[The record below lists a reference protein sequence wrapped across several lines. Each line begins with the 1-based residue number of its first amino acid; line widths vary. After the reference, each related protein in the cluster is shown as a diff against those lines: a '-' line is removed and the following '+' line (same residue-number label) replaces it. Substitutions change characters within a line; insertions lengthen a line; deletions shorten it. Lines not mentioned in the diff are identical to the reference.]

1 VFEFEYVHVI
11 GLHENKT
18 MNVDQKV
25 PDTSQPIGSQC
36 CYRPLDPVF
45 AANPTIPEL
54 ASVRDEQS
62 IGRSQYNGYNF
73 SYKQRLTHHFSLN
86 ASYTLAW
93 AYSFGGGGTSFR
105 DYPVLATNPFA
116 SFAWGPSPNDERHH
130 VTVYGVWELPFG
142 MQLSPILQFGSA
154 RPYTLTNSSSTL
166 NTGGGTQPAV
176 VVPINDPTNFLAFSG
191 DNTDAQ
197 NCFYGI
203 NGVAQSCTIA
213 KYDPLRGD
221 PFFELDLRLAKDIKL
236 SERFKLQIVG
246 QAFNLTNRA
255 NYGNDFGANIGNP
268 STFAH
273 PVGFISP
280 ASTIVPRS
288 LWGEFGFRL
297 SF

>member
-1 VFEFEYVHVI
+1 
-11 GLHENKT
+11 
-18 MNVDQKV
+18 
-25 PDTSQPIGSQC
+25 
-36 CYRPLDPVF
+36 
-45 AANPTIPEL
+45 
-54 ASVRDEQS
+54 
-62 IGRSQYNGYNF
+62 
-73 SYKQRLTHHFSLN
+73 
-86 ASYTLAW
+86 
-93 AYSFGGGGTSFR
+93 
-105 DYPVLATNPFA
+105 
-116 SFAWGPSPNDERHH
+116 
-130 VTVYGVWELPFG
+130 
-142 MQLSPILQFGSA
+142 
-154 RPYTLTNSSSTL
+154 
-166 NTGGGTQPAV
+166 
-176 VVPINDPTNFLAFSG
+176 VPINDPTNFLAFSG

-203 NGVAQSCTIA
+203 NRVAQSCTIA

-221 PFFELDLRLAKDIKL
+221 PFFELDLSLAKDIKP

-273 PVGFISP
+273 PVGFISL